1 MILACHAG
9 WLYCHYGFGTI
20 PPIGNPLLI
29 YKMATAN
36 QIKSLIKFHLLNE
49 DEQFLTIALQVAASE
64 AHKGHTTLARDIRNI
79 IDKQRSPNL
88 KVISLHKDLGDFVIS
103 SQPSNRLA
111 DIVLK
116 PDLRKR
122 IDKVLREYY
131 QKHKLLKHG
140 MTNRRKILLA
150 GPPGTGKTMT
160 ASVIARELD
169 LPLHSIQM
177 DKVVTKYM
185 GETSAKLRQ
194 VFDVI
199 GESIGVFLFDE
210 FDAIG
215 AERGRDND
223 VGEMRRV
230 LNAFL
235 QFIENDDSES
245 IIIAATNNMG
255 LLDQALFRRFDDIL
269 YYDLPSKQETVKL
282 IKNRLASFL
291 GRLRVE
297 ELVSQ
302 TKDLSHAE
310 IAQACYDAVKE
321 TILEDK
327 TAVTKELICQML
339 ADRKSAYKGTTSDK
353 P

>member
-1 MILACHAG
+1 MRL
-9 WLYCHYGFGTI
+9 GFISTVGFVQYPQKEPSI
-20 PPIGNPLLI
+20 S
-29 YKMATAN
+29 YKMATAS
-36 QIKSLIKFHLLNE
+36 QIKSLIKSHLLNE

-64 AHKGHTTLARDIRNI
+64 AHKGHTTLAQDIRNI

-103 SQPSNRLA
+103 SQPSSRLA

-122 IDKVLREYY
+122 IDKVRKEYY
-131 QKHKLLKHG
+131 QKRKLLKHG

-160 ASVIARELD
+160 ASVIAGELD

-199 GESIGVFLFDE
+199 GESVGVFLFDE

-230 LNAFL
+230 LNSFL

-269 YYDLPSKQETVKL
+269 YYNLPSEQETIKL
-282 IKNRLASFL
+282 IQNRLASFL
-291 GRLRVE
+291 GALKVE
-297 ELVSQ
+297 ELVSK
-302 TKDLSHAE
+302 TEDLSHAE
-310 IAQACYDAVKE
+310 IVQACYDAVKE
-321 TILEDK
+321 AILEDK
-327 TAVTKELICQML
+327 TAVSKELICQMF
-339 ADRKSAYKGTTSDK
+339 ADRKSAYNGKIPCSMEN
-353 P
+353 